1 MHIYRV
7 TDGEEKHIGNVNI
20 YLKRYCSG
28 QPSRNW
34 YRVVDMVW
42 YTCVH
47 SFVFHTATILANRP
61 WDITIFFIVYNSPP
75 PSLPH
80 SMLKLGS
87 HRGFFFKFQ
96 HWTGVGRGVG
106 DVHAQL
112 SQHFCSGLYQKY
124 LINRLVYLF
133 IYLSIYLYIYWRD

>member
-61 WDITIFFIVYNSPP
+61 WDITIFFIVFKLPP
-75 PSLPH
+75 PPLPPTFNVKAGVTQRIFFQI
-80 SMLKLGS
+80 STLNGGGE
-87 HRGFFFKFQ
+87 RG
-96 HWTGVGRGVG
+96 GRCT
-106 DVHAQL
+106 
-112 SQHFCSGLYQKY
+112 CSVVPAL
-124 LINRLVYLF
+124 LF
-133 IYLSIYLYIYWRD
+133 RIVPKIFNQ